1 MIEKHSES
9 ECNAVKSSRKVFLTI
24 SQRVSREAS
33 LFIDFDR
40 EHRKCR
46 MQIVLARTR
55 GKARRTLGSWLVSK
69 VIRTSTSFP
78 GSGNHD
84 LATFQHIVLRV
95 LSIPF
100 LYFSSS
106 LFSLLC
112 SNKRSEQRVNR
123 ITVQFVYY

>member
-9 ECNAVKSSRKVFLTI
+9 ECNAVKSCRKVFLTI

-33 LFIDFDR
+33 LFIDFDG

-69 VIRTSTSFP
+69 VIRTSTLFP

-84 LATFQHIVLRV
+84 LAMQHVSFLFPSCIFLLSCSV
-95 LSIPF
+95 LSA
-100 LYFSSS
+100 
-106 LFSLLC
+106 
-112 SNKRSEQRVNR
+112 R
-123 ITVQFVYY
+123 ISVPSKESTG